1 MASQLGRPRGLVG
14 RLLVARM
21 LNKYNLPTVIAAAD
35 ALELR
40 AGEAGADLGFGGG
53 VGLGVL
59 LDRVGPAGRVYGVDF
74 SPAMVER
81 AASRFRDDRLT
92 LLAGSVTALPLDD
105 ASVDGAICVNVA
117 YFVADLDTAFAEVAR
132 VLRPA
137 GRFVLGVG
145 DPDAM
150 RKDPVT
156 RTGFRIRPVEE
167 LTAVLEAAGLPVKE
181 HRRIEHGFH
190 LLVAVYGS

>member
-1 MASQLGRPRGLVG
+1 LVG
-14 RLLVARM
+14 RHLVARM
-21 LNKYNLPTVIAAAD
+21 LNKHNLPTVTAAAD
-35 ALELR
+35 VLRLR

-59 LDRVGPAGRVYGVDF
+59 LERVGPDGRVYGVDF
-74 SPAMVER
+74 SPPMVEH
-81 AASRFRDDRLT
+81 AAARFRDDRLT
-92 LLAGSVTALPLDD
+92 LLAGSITALPLDD

-117 YFVADLDTAFAEVAR
+117 YFVADLDLAFAEVAR
-132 VLRPA
+132 VLRPG
-137 GRFVLGVG
+137 GRFVLGVS

-150 RKDPVT
+150 RKDPVA

-167 LTAVLEAAGLPVKE
+167 LTAALEAAGLPVKE

-190 LLVAVYGS
+190 LLATARG